1 MAKSKSAI
9 TAEAA
14 ADTPHDNDLASQD
27 TATVPALVLHTS
39 FLGITG
45 ERIAVPA
52 DRAQALQEA
61 GYIDTHPA
69 ALTYVE

>member
-9 TAEAA
+9 SAETA
-14 ADTPHDNDLASQD
+14 ADTTTDNDLATD
-27 TATVPALVLHTS
+27 DAATVPALVLHTS
-39 FLGITG
+39 FLGMTG

-52 DRAQALQEA
+52 DQAQALQEA

-69 ALTYVE
+69 ALSYGD